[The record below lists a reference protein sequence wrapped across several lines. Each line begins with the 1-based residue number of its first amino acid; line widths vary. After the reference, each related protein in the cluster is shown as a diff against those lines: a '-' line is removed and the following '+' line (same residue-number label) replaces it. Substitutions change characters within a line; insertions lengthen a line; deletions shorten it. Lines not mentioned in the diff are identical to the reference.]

1 MKIHL
6 KTKRNLETLKLGHIL
21 KFLPRF
27 LGENGNPG
35 NNDSYLLLL
44 LIVLCPLSC

>member
-6 KTKRNLETLKLGHIL
+6 KTKRNLKTLKLGHIL

-27 LGENGNPG
+27 LGENANPAYF
-35 NNDSYLLLL
+35 SSHLLLH
-44 LIVLCPLSC
+44 LICVITG